1 MGRLRVGIGVLAA
14 SGVLAGC
21 AGGPARP
28 AAVNHPVF
36 VKLKNPADAPALIA
50 DCDARLAAI
59 PGVVSYYCGTPLDTG
74 RASVDLGFDVGL
86 YLGFASVADLEA
98 YVAHPD
104 HVALV
109 NDWKPRIEW
118 LRVHD
123 VMDES
128 P

>member
-1 MGRLRVGIGVLAA
+1 M
-14 SGVLAGC
+14 
-21 AGGPARP
+21 
-28 AAVNHPVF
+28 NHPVF
-36 VKLKNPADAPALIA
+36 VKLKDPTDAPALIA
-50 DCDARLAAI
+50 DCDARLATI

-86 YLGFASVADLEA
+86 YLGFASVADLDA
-98 YVAHPD
+98 YVAHPA

-109 NDWKPRIEW
+109 NDWKPRVEW

-123 VMDES
+123 VMDET